1 MKIFIKNIK
10 SLYGTHSQDVALV
23 KGSDMNVLPSIENAW
38 LAIED
43 DTIVA
48 FGSMDEFDGIED
60 WRDLTIIDAAGK
72 FVLPGWCDSHTHTVF
87 AASRADEFE
96 DRLNGLTY
104 EEIAKRGGGI
114 LNSAKKLS
122 AMSEEE
128 LYSAAF
134 ERLNGMMQQG
144 TVAVEIKSGYGLDEA
159 NELKMLRVIQRLKAE
174 LPMEIKATFLALHAI
189 PADYK
194 GREEE
199 FVQLMINQVLPK
211 VAAEGL
217 ADFVDAF
224 CEEGYFSVDQMNQLI
239 ESAQA
244 VGIPAK
250 VHVNQ
255 FNVIGGV
262 EAAVKRNARSV
273 DHLEELSNED
283 VEALGHGNTMPV
295 ALPACSFFLRIP
307 YTPARKIIDAGLPI
321 ALATDFNPGSSP
333 SGNMNFVN
341 SLACIQQRMLPN
353 EVMNAST
360 LNGAFAMD
368 VQDVLGS
375 ITVGKKASL
384 IITKPLNSLAEL
396 FYYFGENNI
405 DQVIVE
411 GKIVEGKAN

>member
-96 DRLNGLTY
+96 DRLKGLTY

-114 LNSAKKLS
+114 LNSAKRLS
-122 AMSEEE
+122 TMSEDE
-128 LYSAAF
+128 LYSAAV

-159 NELKMLRVIQRLKAE
+159 NELKMLRVIKRLKAE
-174 LPMEIKATFLALHAI
+174 HPMDIKATFLALHAI

-194 GREEE
+194 GREEA
-199 FVQLMINQVLPK
+199 FAHVMINQVLPK
-211 VAAEGL
+211 VADEGL

-224 CEEGYFSVDQMNQLI
+224 CEEGYFTVNQMNQLI

-244 VGIPAK
+244 LGIPAK

-283 VEALGHGNTMPV
+283 LEALSQGNTMPV

-341 SLACIQQRMLPN
+341 SLACIQQRMLPS
-353 EVMNAST
+353 EIVNAST
-360 LNGAFAMD
+360 LNGAYAMD

-375 ITVGKKASL
+375 VAVGKKASL
-384 IITKPLNSLAEL
+384 IITKPLNSLTEL
-396 FYYFGENNI
+396 FYYFGDNNI
-405 DQVIVE
+405 DQVIVN
-411 GKIVEGKAN
+411 GKLVDSNPN

>member
-1 MKIFIKNIK
+1 
-10 SLYGTHSQDVALV
+10 
-23 KGSDMNVLPSIENAW
+23 MNVLPCVGNAW
-38 LAIED
+38 LAVENG
-43 DTIVA
+43 TIAA
-48 FGSMDEFDGIED
+48 FGSMDDFDGIED
-60 WRDLTIIDAAGK
+60 WRDLTVIDAAGK
-72 FVLPGWCDSHTHTVF
+72 YVLPGWCDSHTHTVF

-96 DRLNGLTY
+96 DRLSGLTY

-114 LNSAKKLS
+114 LNSAKKLAS
-122 AMSEEE
+122 LSEEE
-128 LYSAAF
+128 LFQSAF
-134 ERLNGMMQQG
+134 ERLNAMMQQG
-144 TVAVEIKSGYGLDEA
+144 TVAVEIKSGYGLDEE
-159 NELKMLRVIQRLKAE
+159 NELKMLRVIKRLKSE
-174 LPMEIKATFLALHAI
+174 HPMVIKSTFLALHAI
-189 PADYK
+189 PIEYK
-194 GREEE
+194 NRVDE
-199 FVQLMINQVLPK
+199 FVDVMVNEVLPK

-224 CEEGYFSVDQMNQLI
+224 CEEGYFSVAQMNQLI
-239 ESAQA
+239 DAAQ
-244 VGIPAK
+244 VLGIPAK

-273 DHLEELSNED
+273 DHLEELTEED
-283 VEALGHGNTMPV
+283 LNVLLEGNTMPV
-295 ALPACSFFLRIP
+295 SLPACSFFLRIP

-341 SLACIQQRMLPN
+341 SLACIQQRMLPH
-353 EVMNAST
+353 EVVNAST

-368 VQDVLGS
+368 VQEALGS
-375 ITVGKKASL
+375 ITVGKKASF

>member
-43 DTIVA
+43 NTIVA

-128 LYSAAF
+128 LYSAAV

-159 NELKMLRVIQRLKAE
+159 NELKMLRVIQRLKVE
-174 LPMEIKATFLALHAI
+174 HPMEIKATFLALHAI
-189 PADYK
+189 PSDYK

-199 FVQLMINQVLPK
+199 FVQLMIKQVLPK

-224 CEEGYFSVDQMNQLI
+224 CEEGYFTVDQMNELI
-239 ESAQA
+239 DAAQA

-250 VHVNQ
+250 VHLNQ

-283 VEALGHGNTMPV
+283 VEALSHGNTMPV

-341 SLACIQQRMLPN
+341 SLACIQQRMLPR
-353 EVMNAST
+353 EVVNAST
-360 LNGAFAMD
+360 LNGAYAMD
-368 VQDVLGS
+368 VQNILGS

-384 IITKPLNSLAEL
+384 IITKPLNSLTEL

-405 DQVIVE
+405 DQVIVN
-411 GKIVEGKAN
+411 GKLVDSKAN

>member
-10 SLYGTHSQDVALV
+10 SLYGTHSQGVALV

-38 LAIED
+38 LAIENGR
-43 DTIVA
+43 IAA

-72 FVLPGWCDSHTHTVF
+72 YVLPGWCDSHTHTVF

-114 LNSAKKLS
+114 LNSAKKL
-122 AMSEEE
+122 AYMSEEE
-128 LYSAAF
+128 LFSAAF
-134 ERLNGMMQQG
+134 ERLNRMMQQG

-159 NELKMLRVIQRLKAE
+159 NELKMLRVIKRLKE
-174 LPMEIKATFLALHAI
+174 EHPVEIKATFLALHAI
-189 PADYK
+189 PLEYK
-194 GREEE
+194 ERVEE
-199 FVQLMINQVLPK
+199 FVQLMVNQVLPI

-224 CEEGYFSVDQMNQLI
+224 CEEGYFSVEQMNLLI
-239 ESAQA
+239 DAAQSF
-244 VGIPAK
+244 GIPAK

-262 EAAVKRNARSV
+262 DAAVKRNARSV
-273 DHLEELSNED
+273 DHLEELGDED
-283 VEALGHGNTMPV
+283 LTSLLEGSTMPV

-307 YTPARKIIDAGLPI
+307 YTPARKIIDAGLPL

-341 SLACIQQRMLPN
+341 SLACIQQRMLPR
-353 EVMNAST
+353 EIVNAST
-360 LNGAFAMD
+360 LNGAYAMN

-375 ITVGKKASL
+375 IEVGKKASL
-384 IITKPLNSLAEL
+384 MITKQLNSLTEL

>member
-43 DTIVA
+43 NTIVA

-87 AASRADEFE
+87 AASRAEEFE

-128 LYSAAF
+128 LYSAAA

-159 NELKMLRVIQRLKAE
+159 NELKMLRVIQQLKAE
-174 LPMEIKATFLALHAI
+174 HPMEIKATFLALHAI
-189 PADYK
+189 PSDYR

-199 FVQLMINQVLPK
+199 FVQLMIKQVLPK

-224 CEEGYFSVDQMNQLI
+224 CEEGYFTVEQMNELI
-239 ESAQA
+239 DAAQA
-244 VGIPAK
+244 AGIPAK

-283 VEALGHGNTMPV
+283 VEALSHGNTMPV

-341 SLACIQQRMLPN
+341 SLACIQQRMLPR
-353 EVMNAST
+353 EIVNAST
-360 LNGAFAMD
+360 LNGAYAMD
-368 VQDVLGS
+368 VQNVLGS

-384 IITKPLNSLAEL
+384 IITKPLNSLTEL

-405 DQVIVE
+405 DQVIVN
-411 GKIVEGKAN
+411 GKLVDSKAN

>member
-10 SLYGTHSQDVALV
+10 SLYGTHSQDVSLV
-23 KGSDMNVLPSIENAW
+23 KGVEMNNLPFIENAW
-38 LAIED
+38 MAIENG
-43 DTIVA
+43 TIAA

-72 FVLPGWCDSHTHTVF
+72 YVLPGWCDSHTHTVF

-96 DRLNGLTY
+96 DRLNGLIY

-114 LNSAKKLS
+114 LNSAKKLAS
-122 AMSEEE
+122 MSEKE
-128 LYSAAF
+128 LFAAAF
-134 ERLNGMMQQG
+134 ERLNVMMQQG
-144 TVAVEIKSGYGLDEA
+144 TVAVEIKSGYGLDEE
-159 NELKMLRVIQRLKAE
+159 NELKMLRVIKRLKSE
-174 LPMEIKATFLALHAI
+174 HPLEIKSTFLALHAI
-189 PADYK
+189 PIEYK
-194 GREEE
+194 NRVDD
-199 FVQLMINQVLPK
+199 FVDLMVNEVLSK
-211 VAAEGL
+211 VAAEEL
-217 ADFVDAF
+217 ADFVDVF
-224 CEEGYFSVDQMNQLI
+224 CEEGYFSVMQMNQLI
-239 ESAQA
+239 EAA
-244 VGIPAK
+244 HELGIPAK

-262 EAAVKRNARSV
+262 DAAVKRNARSV
-273 DHLEELSNED
+273 DHLEELTEED
-283 VEALGHGNTMPV
+283 VTSLSEGNSMPV

-307 YTPARKIIDAGLPI
+307 YTPARKIIDAGLPL

-353 EVMNAST
+353 EVVNAST

-368 VQDVLGS
+368 VQEVLGS
-375 ITVGKKASL
+375 ITVGKKASF
-384 IITKPLNSLAEL
+384 IITKPLNTLAEL

-411 GKIVEGKAN
+411 GKIVEGKAH

>member
-1 MKIFIKNIK
+1 MKTFIKNIK
-10 SLYGTHSQDVALV
+10 SLYGTHSQEVYSI
-23 KGSDMNVLPSIENAW
+23 KGANMNVLPCIENAW

-43 DTIVA
+43 GTIAA
-48 FGSMDEFDGIED
+48 FGSMEDFDGIED
-60 WRDLTIIDAAGK
+60 WRDLTVIDAAGK

-104 EEIAKRGGGI
+104 EEIANRGGGI
-114 LNSAKKLS
+114 LNSAKKLAS
-122 AMSEEE
+122 ISEEE
-128 LYSAAF
+128 LFNAAF
-134 ERLNGMMQQG
+134 ERLNVMMRAG
-144 TVAVEIKSGYGLDEA
+144 TVAVEIKSGYGLNES
-159 NELKMLRVIQRLKAE
+159 NELKMLRVIKRLKE
-174 LPMEIKATFLALHAI
+174 EHPIEIKSTFLALHAI
-189 PADYK
+189 PLEYK
-194 GREEE
+194 DRVDD
-199 FVQLMINQVLPK
+199 FVDLMVDQVLPK
-211 VAAEGL
+211 VAVEEL

-224 CEEGYFSVDQMNQLI
+224 CEEGYFSVDHMNQLI
-239 ESAQA
+239 DAAQA
-244 VGIPAK
+244 SGIPAK

-262 EAAVKRNARSV
+262 EAAVKRNVRSV
-273 DHLEELSNED
+273 DHLEELTEED
-283 VEALGHGNTMPV
+283 IKVLLEGNTMPV
-295 ALPACSFFLRIP
+295 SLPACSFFLRIP

-353 EVMNAST
+353 EVVNAST

-368 VQDVLGS
+368 VHAVLGS
-375 ITVGKKASL
+375 ITVGKKASF

-411 GKIVEGKAN
+411 GRIVEGKAN

>member
-10 SLYGTHSQDVALV
+10 SLYGTHSQDVSLV
-23 KGSDMNVLPSIENAW
+23 KGSDMNVLPSLENAW
-38 LAIED
+38 LAIENGR
-43 DTIVA
+43 IAA

-128 LYSAAF
+128 LYSAAV

-159 NELKMLRVIQRLKAE
+159 NELKMLRVIKRLKAE
-174 LPMEIKATFLALHAI
+174 HPMDIKATFLALHAI

-199 FVQLMINQVLPK
+199 FVQLMIKQVLPK
-211 VAAEGL
+211 VAAESL

-224 CEEGYFSVDQMNQLI
+224 CEEGYFTVDQMNQLI

-244 VGIPAK
+244 LGIPAK

-283 VEALGHGNTMPV
+283 VEALSHGSTMPV

-341 SLACIQQRMLPN
+341 SLACIQQRMLPR
-353 EVMNAST
+353 EIVNAST
-360 LNGAFAMD
+360 LNGAYAMD

-375 ITVGKKASL
+375 IAVGKKASL
-384 IITKPLNSLAEL
+384 IITKPLNSLTEL

-405 DQVIVE
+405 DQVIVN
-411 GKIVEGKAN
+411 GKLVDSKAN

>member
-1 MKIFIKNIK
+1 
-10 SLYGTHSQDVALV
+10 
-23 KGSDMNVLPSIENAW
+23 
-38 LAIED
+38 
-43 DTIVA
+43 
-48 FGSMDEFDGIED
+48 
-60 WRDLTIIDAAGK
+60 
-72 FVLPGWCDSHTHTVF
+72 
-87 AASRADEFE
+87 
-96 DRLNGLTY
+96 
-104 EEIAKRGGGI
+104 
-114 LNSAKKLS
+114 
-122 AMSEEE
+122 MSEEE
-128 LYSAAF
+128 LYSAAV

-174 LPMEIKATFLALHAI
+174 HPMEIKATFLALHAI

-194 GREEE
+194 GREDE
-199 FVQLMINQVLPK
+199 FVHLMINQVLPK

-239 ESAQA
+239 DAAQ
-244 VGIPAK
+244 VLGIPAK

-262 EAAVKRNARSV
+262 EAAVNRNARSV
-273 DHLEELSNED
+273 DHLEELSDND
-283 VEALGHGNTMPV
+283 VEALLSGNTMPV

-341 SLACIQQRMLPN
+341 SLACIQQRMLPR
-353 EVMNAST
+353 EIVNAST
-360 LNGAFAMD
+360 LNGAYAMD
-368 VQDVLGS
+368 VQNVLGT

-384 IITKPLNSLAEL
+384 IITKPLNSLTEL

-405 DQVIVE
+405 DKVIVN
-411 GKIVEGKAN
+411 GKLVDSKAN

>member
-1 MKIFIKNIK
+1 
-10 SLYGTHSQDVALV
+10 
-23 KGSDMNVLPSIENAW
+23 MNVLPCIENAW
-38 LAIED
+38 LAVENG
-43 DTIVA
+43 TIAA
-48 FGSMDEFDGIED
+48 FGSMVEFDGIED
-60 WRDLTIIDAAGK
+60 WRDLTVIDAAGK

-114 LNSAKKLS
+114 LNSAKKLAS
-122 AMSEEE
+122 MSEEE
-128 LYSAAF
+128 LFQSAF
-134 ERLNGMMQQG
+134 ERLNVMMQQG
-144 TVAVEIKSGYGLDEA
+144 TVAVEIKSGYGLDED
-159 NELKMLRVIQRLKAE
+159 NELKMLRVIKRLKSE
-174 LPMEIKATFLALHAI
+174 HPIEIKATFLALHAL
-189 PADYK
+189 PLEYK
-194 GREEE
+194 NRVDD
-199 FVQLMINQVLPK
+199 FVHLMVNEVLPK
-211 VAAEGL
+211 AADDGL

-224 CEEGYFSVDQMNQLI
+224 CEEGYFSVDQMSQLI
-239 ESAQA
+239 DAA
-244 VGIPAK
+244 KDLGIPSK

-262 EAAVKRNARSV
+262 EAAVKRSARSV
-273 DHLEELSNED
+273 DHLEELTDED
-283 VEALGHGNTMPV
+283 VNVLLEGSTIPV

-411 GKIVEGKAN
+411 GKIVDVKAN

>member
-43 DTIVA
+43 NTIVA

-60 WRDLTIIDAAGK
+60 WRDLTIIEAAGK

-128 LYSAAF
+128 LYSAAV

-159 NELKMLRVIQRLKAE
+159 NELKMLRVIQRLKVE
-174 LPMEIKATFLALHAI
+174 HPMEIKATFLALHAI
-189 PADYK
+189 PSDYK

-199 FVQLMINQVLPK
+199 FVQLMIKQVLPK

-224 CEEGYFSVDQMNQLI
+224 CEEGYFTVDQMNELI
-239 ESAQA
+239 DAAQA

-283 VEALGHGNTMPV
+283 VEALSHGNTMPV

-341 SLACIQQRMLPN
+341 SLACIQQRMLPR
-353 EVMNAST
+353 EVVNAST
-360 LNGAFAMD
+360 LNGAYAMD
-368 VQDVLGS
+368 VQNILGS

-384 IITKPLNSLAEL
+384 IITKPLNSLTEL

-405 DQVIVE
+405 DQVIVN
-411 GKIVEGKAN
+411 GKLVDSKAN

>member
-1 MKIFIKNIK
+1 
-10 SLYGTHSQDVALV
+10 
-23 KGSDMNVLPSIENAW
+23 MNVLPCIENAW
-38 LAIED
+38 LAVENG
-43 DTIVA
+43 TIAA
-48 FGSMDEFDGIED
+48 FGSMNEFDGIED

-72 FVLPGWCDSHTHTVF
+72 YVLPGWCDSHTHTVF

-114 LNSAKKLS
+114 LNSAKKLAS
-122 AMSEEE
+122 MSEEE
-128 LYSAAF
+128 LFTAAF
-134 ERLNGMMQQG
+134 DRLNVMMRAG
-144 TVAVEIKSGYGLDEA
+144 TVAVEIKSGYGLDEE
-159 NELKMLRVIQRLKAE
+159 NELKMLRVIKRLKLE
-174 LPMEIKATFLALHAI
+174 HPIEIKSTFLALHAI
-189 PADYK
+189 PLEYK
-194 GREEE
+194 NRVED
-199 FVQLMINQVLPK
+199 FVDLMVNEVLPK
-211 VAAEGL
+211 AVAEDL

-224 CEEGYFSVDQMNQLI
+224 CEEGYFSVAQMNQLI
-239 ESAQA
+239 DAAQEL
-244 VGIPAK
+244 GIAAK

-273 DHLEELSNED
+273 DHLEELTEED
-283 VEALGHGNTMPV
+283 LNVLLEGNTMPV
-295 ALPACSFFLRIP
+295 SLPACSFFLRIP

-353 EVMNAST
+353 EVVNAST

-375 ITVGKKASL
+375 ITVGKKASF

>member
-10 SLYGTHSQDVALV
+10 SLYGTHSQDVSHV
-23 KGSDMNVLPSIENAW
+23 RGVEMNNLPCIENAW
-38 LAIED
+38 MAIENG
-43 DTIVA
+43 TIAA
-48 FGSMDEFDGIED
+48 FGSMEEFDGIED

-87 AASRADEFE
+87 ATSRADEFE

-114 LNSAKKLS
+114 LNSAKKLAS
-122 AMSEEE
+122 MSEEE
-128 LYSAAF
+128 LFDAAF
-134 ERLNGMMQQG
+134 ERLNVMMRAG
-144 TVAVEIKSGYGLDEA
+144 TVAVEIKSGYGLDEE
-159 NELKMLRVIQRLKAE
+159 NELKMLRVIKRLKSE
-174 LPMEIKATFLALHAI
+174 HPLEIKSTFLALHAI
-189 PADYK
+189 PLEYK
-194 GREEE
+194 NRVDE
-199 FVQLMINQVLPK
+199 FVNVMVNEVLPK

-224 CEEGYFSVDQMNQLI
+224 CEQGYFSVMQMNRLI
-239 ESAQA
+239 DAA
-244 VGIPAK
+244 IDCGIPAK

-273 DHLEELSNED
+273 DHLEELTNED
-283 VEALGHGNTMPV
+283 IDSLLEGNTMPV

-307 YTPARKIIDAGLPI
+307 YTPARKIIDSGLPI

-341 SLACIQQRMLPN
+341 SLACIQQRMLPQ
-353 EVMNAST
+353 EVVNAST

-368 VQDVLGS
+368 VQNNLGS
-375 ITVGKKASL
+375 IAVGKKASL

-405 DQVIVE
+405 EQVIVE

>member
-43 DTIVA
+43 GAIA
-48 FGSMDEFDGIED
+48 SFGSMDEFDGIED

-114 LNSAKKLS
+114 LNSAKKLA

-128 LYSAAF
+128 LYRAAV
-134 ERLNGMMQQG
+134 ERLNVMMQLG
-144 TVAVEIKSGYGLDEA
+144 TVAVEIKSGYGLDES
-159 NELKMLRVIQRLKAE
+159 NELKMLRVIKRLKAE
-174 LPMEIKATFLALHAI
+174 HPMEVKATFLALHAI
-189 PADYK
+189 PSDYK

-199 FVQLMINQVLPK
+199 FVQLMIKQVLPK

-224 CEEGYFSVDQMNQLI
+224 CEEGYFTVDQMNQLI
-239 ESAQA
+239 ESAKA
-244 VGIPAK
+244 LGIPAK

-273 DHLEELSNED
+273 DHLEELSHED
-283 VEALGHGNTMPV
+283 IEALSNGNTMPV

-307 YTPARKIIDAGLPI
+307 YTPARKIIDAGLPL

-341 SLACIQQRMLPN
+341 SLACIQQRMLPR
-353 EVMNAST
+353 EIVNAST
-360 LNGAFAMD
+360 LNGAYAMD
-368 VQDVLGS
+368 VQNVLGS

-384 IITKPLNSLAEL
+384 IITKPLNSLTEL
-396 FYYFGENNI
+396 FYYFGENHI
-405 DQVIVE
+405 DQVIVN
-411 GKIVEGKAN
+411 GKLVDSKAN

>member
-10 SLYGTHSQDVALV
+10 SLYGTHSQEVSHV
-23 KGSDMNVLPSIENAW
+23 KGTNMNVLPCIENAW
-38 LAIED
+38 LAVENG
-43 DTIVA
+43 TIAA

-60 WRDLTIIDAAGK
+60 WRDLTIIDASGK

-114 LNSAKKLS
+114 LNSAKKLAS
-122 AMSEEE
+122 MSEEE
-128 LYSAAF
+128 LFTAAF
-134 ERLNGMMQQG
+134 ERLNVMMSTG
-144 TVAVEIKSGYGLDEA
+144 TVAVEIKSGYGLDEE
-159 NELKMLRVIQRLKAE
+159 NELKMLRVIKRLKSE
-174 LPMEIKATFLALHAI
+174 HPLEIKSTFLALHAI
-189 PADYK
+189 PLEYK
-194 GREEE
+194 NRVDE
-199 FVQLMINQVLPK
+199 FVDVMVNEVLPK

-217 ADFVDAF
+217 ADFVDTF
-224 CEEGYFSVDQMNQLI
+224 CEEGYFSVTQMNQLI
-239 ESAQA
+239 DAAQEL
-244 VGIPAK
+244 GIAAK

-262 EAAVKRNARSV
+262 
-273 DHLEELSNED
+273 DHLEELTEED
-283 VEALGHGNTMPV
+283 LNVLLEGNTMPV
-295 ALPACSFFLRIP
+295 SLPACSFFLRIP

-353 EVMNAST
+353 EVVNAST

-375 ITVGKKASL
+375 ITVGKKASF

-411 GKIVEGKAN
+411 GEIVEGKAN

>member
-43 DTIVA
+43 NTIVA

-72 FVLPGWCDSHTHTVF
+72 FVLPGWCDSHSHTVF

-128 LYSAAF
+128 LYSAAV

-144 TVAVEIKSGYGLDEA
+144 TVAVEIKSGYGLDEP

-174 LPMEIKATFLALHAI
+174 HPMEIKATFLALHAI

-224 CEEGYFSVDQMNQLI
+224 CEEGYFSVDQMNELI
-239 ESAQA
+239 DAAQA
-244 VGIPAK
+244 LGIPAK

-341 SLACIQQRMLPN
+341 SLACIQQRMLPR
-353 EVMNAST
+353 EIVNAST
-360 LNGAFAMD
+360 LNGAYAMD
-368 VQDVLGS
+368 VQNILGS
-375 ITVGKKASL
+375 VTVGKKASL
-384 IITKPLNSLAEL
+384 IITKPLNSLTEL

-405 DQVIVE
+405 DQVIVN
-411 GKIVEGKAN
+411 GKLVDSKAN

>member
-122 AMSEEE
+122 VMSEEE
-128 LYSAAF
+128 LYSAAV

-159 NELKMLRVIQRLKAE
+159 NELKMLRVIKRLKAE
-174 LPMEIKATFLALHAI
+174 HPMDIKATFLALHAI
-189 PADYK
+189 PSEYK
-194 GREEE
+194 GHEEE
-199 FVQLMINQVLPK
+199 FVQLMIKQVLPK

-224 CEEGYFSVDQMNQLI
+224 CEEGYFTVDQVNQLI

-244 VGIPAK
+244 AGIPAK

-283 VEALGHGNTMPV
+283 VEALSHGNTMPV
-295 ALPACSFFLRIP
+295 ALPSCSFFLRIP

-341 SLACIQQRMLPN
+341 SLACIQQRMLPR
-353 EVMNAST
+353 EIVNAST
-360 LNGAFAMD
+360 LNGAYAMD

-375 ITVGKKASL
+375 IAVGKKASL
-384 IITKPLNSLAEL
+384 IITKPLTSLTEL

-405 DQVIVE
+405 DQVIVN
-411 GKIVEGKAN
+411 GKLVDSKAN

>member
-10 SLYGTHSQDVALV
+10 SLYGTHSQDVTLV
-23 KGSDMNVLPSIENAW
+23 KGTEMNVLPSIENAW

-43 DTIVA
+43 GRIAA

-72 FVLPGWCDSHTHTVF
+72 LVLPGWCDSHTHTVF

-114 LNSAKKLS
+114 LNSAKKLAS
-122 AMSEEE
+122 MSEEE
-128 LYSAAF
+128 LFAAAF
-134 ERLNGMMQQG
+134 ERLNVMMQQG

-159 NELKMLRVIQRLKAE
+159 NELKMLRVIKRLKE
-174 LPMEIKATFLALHAI
+174 EHPVEIKATFLALHAI
-189 PADYK
+189 PLEYK
-194 GREEE
+194 ERVDE
-199 FVQLMINQVLPK
+199 FVQLMVNQVLPI

-217 ADFVDAF
+217 ADFVDVF
-224 CEEGYFSVDQMNQLI
+224 CEEGYFSVEQMNLLI
-239 ESAQA
+239 DVSQRF
-244 VGIPAK
+244 GIPAK

-262 EAAVKRNARSV
+262 DAAVKRNARSV
-273 DHLEELSNED
+273 DHLEELGDED
-283 VEALGHGNTMPV
+283 VTSLLEGNTMPV

-307 YTPARKIIDAGLPI
+307 YTPARKIIDAGLPL

-341 SLACIQQRMLPN
+341 SLACIQQRMLPR
-353 EVMNAST
+353 EIVNAAT
-360 LNGAFAMD
+360 LNGAYAMD

-375 ITVGKKASL
+375 IAVGKKASL
-384 IITKPLNSLAEL
+384 IITKPLNSLTEL

-405 DQVIVE
+405 DQVIVN
-411 GKIVEGKAN
+411 GKLVDSKAN

>member
-10 SLYGTHSQDVALV
+10 SLYGTHSQEVSSV
-23 KGSDMNVLPSIENAW
+23 KGANMNVLPCVGNAW
-38 LAIED
+38 LAVENG
-43 DTIVA
+43 TIAA
-48 FGSMDEFDGIED
+48 FGSMDDFDGIED
-60 WRDLTIIDAAGK
+60 WRDLTVIDAAGK
-72 FVLPGWCDSHTHTVF
+72 YVLPGWCDSHTHTVF

-96 DRLNGLTY
+96 DRLSGLTY

-114 LNSAKKLS
+114 LNSAKKLAS
-122 AMSEEE
+122 LSEEE
-128 LYSAAF
+128 LFQSAF
-134 ERLNGMMQQG
+134 ERLNAMMQQG
-144 TVAVEIKSGYGLDEA
+144 TVAVEIKSGYGLDEE
-159 NELKMLRVIQRLKAE
+159 NELKMLRVIKRLKSE
-174 LPMEIKATFLALHAI
+174 HPMVIKSTFLALHAI
-189 PADYK
+189 PIEYK
-194 GREEE
+194 NRVDE
-199 FVQLMINQVLPK
+199 FVDVMVNEVLPK

-224 CEEGYFSVDQMNQLI
+224 CEEGYFSVAQMNQLI
-239 ESAQA
+239 DAAQ
-244 VGIPAK
+244 VLGIPAK

-273 DHLEELSNED
+273 DHLEELTEED
-283 VEALGHGNTMPV
+283 LNVLLEGNTMPV
-295 ALPACSFFLRIP
+295 SLPACSFFLRIP

-341 SLACIQQRMLPN
+341 SLACIQQRMLPH
-353 EVMNAST
+353 EVVNAST

-368 VQDVLGS
+368 VQEALGS
-375 ITVGKKASL
+375 ITVGKKASF